1 MRTHAP
7 RSGLSRRTFLR
18 STGVAVG
25 LPLLHGMIP
34 TQARASSG
42 TVPDVRRM
50 LTICSPLG
58 IHTPY
63 LFPTETGKDYT
74 LTRYLEPLADLRE
87 KFTVISGISHPD
99 VDGGHAAEKS
109 YLTGAAHPGQPSFRN
124 TISVDHFAAERI
136 GHLTRVGSVVLSAN
150 NTSLSYT
157 RSGAPIPAEGRPSKL
172 FARLFLEGSAA
183 EKEAQMRRIQDG
195 QSIMDVVLD
204 QTRRLTKTVGREDHQ
219 TLQQYFSS
227 VRELE
232 QRLVL
237 AEDWAKKPKPSVDM
251 EPPTDIEDRADFT
264 GRMRLMYDLIFLAF
278 QTDSTRLITFCGA
291 GGNEV
296 VSLRGVDDGWHN
308 LSHHGKDP
316 DKIEKLAIIERE
328 EMRLFAELLSRLD
341 AVQEGDHTLLDQCAI
356 LLGSNLGNASSHN
369 NTNLPVI
376 TAGGRMR
383 HAGHLAFGEAGD
395 ASSGTPPLCR
405 LFVSYLQHLGIET
418 DQFSSG
424 TGTMPGLAM
433 T

>member
-7 RSGLSRRTFLR
+7 KSGLSRRTFLR

-63 LFPTETGKDYT
+63 LFPTDTGKDYT

-124 TISVDHFAAERI
+124 TISVDQFAAERI

>member
-1 MRTHAP
+1 
-7 RSGLSRRTFLR
+7 
-18 STGVAVG
+18 VAVG

-124 TISVDHFAAERI
+124 TISVDQFAAERI

>member
-1 MRTHAP
+1 MRTHAQ

-124 TISVDHFAAERI
+124 TISVDQFAAERI

-237 AEDWAKKPKPSVDM
+237 AEDWATKPKPSVDM

-395 ASSGTPPLCR
+395 ASSGTPPMCR

-424 TGTMPGLAM
+424 TGTMPGLVM

>member
-7 RSGLSRRTFLR
+7 KSGLSRRTFLR

-124 TISVDHFAAERI
+124 TISVDQFAAERI

-237 AEDWAKKPKPSVDM
+237 AEDWATKPKPSVDM

-395 ASSGTPPLCR
+395 ASSGTPPMCR

>member
-1 MRTHAP
+1 MRTHAQ

-124 TISVDHFAAERI
+124 TISVDQFAAERI

-237 AEDWAKKPKPSVDM
+237 AEDWATKPKPSVDM

>member
-7 RSGLSRRTFLR
+7 KSGLSRRTFLR

-34 TQARASSG
+34 TQAQASSG

-124 TISVDHFAAERI
+124 TISVDQFAAERI

-237 AEDWAKKPKPSVDM
+237 AEDWATKPKPSVDM

-395 ASSGTPPLCR
+395 ASSGTPPMCR

>member
-124 TISVDHFAAERI
+124 TISVDQFAAERI

-237 AEDWAKKPKPSVDM
+237 AEDWATKPKPSVDM

>member
-1 MRTHAP
+1 MRTHAQK
-7 RSGLSRRTFLR
+7 SGLSRRTFLR

-124 TISVDHFAAERI
+124 TISVDQFAAERI

-237 AEDWAKKPKPSVDM
+237 AEDWATKPKPSVDM